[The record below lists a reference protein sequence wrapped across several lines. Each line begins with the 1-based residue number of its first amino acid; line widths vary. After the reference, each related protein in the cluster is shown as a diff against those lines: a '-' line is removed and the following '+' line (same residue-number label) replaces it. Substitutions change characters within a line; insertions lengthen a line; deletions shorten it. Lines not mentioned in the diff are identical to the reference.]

1 MLNDRIDNLVLIY
14 FQFKTTPKQ
23 KGKGKRKVKEIQSPR
38 VDFLLAKTTTL
49 KITEKQKQ
57 GQGQH

>member
-23 KGKGKRKVKEIQSPR
+23 KEKKKEKGK
-38 VDFLLAKTTTL
+38 
-49 KITEKQKQ
+49 
-57 GQGQH
+57 